1 MVWRFRGGAA
11 GYLTDVSASIFVLVY
26 VGLFA
31 SFATLLLVPADGA
44 YRILTFLIVVVCSD
58 VGGYAAGVLFGR
70 HPDGAGDLTEE
81 VLGGLRGLRPAGR
94 ARRRAVRDADARR
107 GVVARRDRGRR

>member
-1 MVWRFRGGAA
+1 M
-11 GYLTDVSASIFVLVY
+11 LVY
-26 VGLFA
+26 LGLFA

-70 HPDGAGDLTEE
+70 HPMAPAISPKKSWEGFAGS
-81 VLGGLRGLRPAGR
+81 VAAGR
-94 ARRRAVRDADARR
+94 ARRRAVRGADARR
-107 GVVARRDRGRR
+107 AVVARG